1 MGVKLVVYC
10 SKMTL
15 GSILVL
21 TVVRVRILLGVIYFQ
36 SYVKAIGDAM
46 KLYSPLLI
54 FLCDN
59 PALLSV
65 YLSLTYLHT
74 C

>member
-1 MGVKLVVYC
+1 
-10 SKMTL
+10 MTL
-15 GSILVL
+15 GGILIL
-21 TVVRVRILLGVIYFQ
+21 TVVRVQILLGVISFQ
-36 SYVKAIGDAM
+36 SYMKAIGDAM

-59 PALLSV
+59 PAILSV

>member
-1 MGVKLVVYC
+1 
-10 SKMTL
+10 MTL

-21 TVVRVRILLGVIYFQ
+21 TVVRVRILLGGISFQ
-36 SYVKAIGDAM
+36 SYMKAIGDAM

-54 FLCDN
+54 FRCDN
-59 PALLSV
+59 PAILSV

>member
-1 MGVKLVVYC
+1 
-10 SKMTL
+10 MTL
-15 GSILVL
+15 GSILIL
-21 TVVRVRILLGVIYFQ
+21 TVVRVRMLLGVVYFQ
-36 SYVKAIGDAM
+36 SYVKAIRDAM

-59 PALLSV
+59 PAILSV